1 MGDMLQSSSR
11 VKLNRVALKD
21 VIGVKIAPRR
31 RKVQQPRAD
40 SKEEDKSVLED
51 SGCNKSPRDV
61 LSYKKGAENG
71 RASSIAAPGGKQE
84 KRVDNNRTNSPG
96 PAGLE
101 GSMRRSNGCFD
112 SVCQESK
119 FSLRPQKNGSKRG
132 LKRPS
137 SDPVQGK
144 AKSKK
149 TTAKRSEERQLRT
162 NPKVVLCDF
171 AKNCSACRR
180 GCGVILPKDLK
191 NKAMR
196 CFKQSGLQCW
206 PGCVFHNK
214 PEEQTCSAVLD
225 GKNIRQVLNEEV
237 GNRQM
242 PLREA
247 TALLHSR
254 LRNQVSTSAVASSS
268 KHDSVG
274 NRSTDTCSEGAG
286 PVSDQTDSQA
296 HKRINLGEIS
306 GFIRSR
312 HPAAKGSNAALKL
325 CKENGHQTELYGAQ
339 IPSEPICEKN
349 HNDIPES
356 FTCQRVNVYFRKAP
370 YSCARTN
377 IVWPFGKGHLSSHGP
392 LASSSSKGVNFSVT
406 DSVTEV
412 TNQVGSSSSAALPE
426 TPLSKQEGGDGN
438 AAVLSEGLT
447 NSLHLHSNPT
457 DDDDEDRTPSSL
469 ANGLE
474 TDSTCMTSSTL
485 AFSPPSD
492 ASTHGDPNCLTSP
505 LFLPFST
512 YLSEKA
518 EDGLKADD
526 TSMFRCEPSHLST
539 WGSPSSFTS
548 ENLDSSHSGESSLLF
563 PQDKDQ
569 INNCPA
575 GKPALNGNAVH
586 LNSSS
591 LCSFLKAGCIK
602 ADTNQYILPTL
613 LSPVASPCRPAWRKS
628 CERQSSSSSDEE
640 EQAEDKQ
647 SSPECHRLQN
657 QTEGHSSGNSTP
669 GKARTSLWNVEDE
682 RDGKEDEC
690 DEDGQAVGATKE
702 DASHSK
708 TKSPALSPVQ
718 TKAPPCVGEED
729 PPTLDEI
736 TAYEHDILLVDVNQ
750 DDPDLFVDSPQ
761 LSLLRLGPVRA
772 SEAPK
777 KTAPAAARLPFEVGG
792 APGKAVQSLT
802 PVRRDL
808 CFEGQ
813 DTAEGDSRPWRP
825 RCSST
830 TPPSTQN
837 ACPTTDEHSR
847 RVVQF
852 DVNNNHADGV
862 FKRMQPIQTVGSSLS
877 IPAQHPWARNAAGAA
892 NFWRQKSNS
901 YCRQYFSESLTCG
914 FKMCRFQHL
923 PVEGD
928 EKFCVE
934 TVMRFIKNPACL
946 QKAGAVFSG
955 YYQSSPPG
963 VYFSMQV
970 FLSLLW
976 ALLKAGMVSDIFSIL
991 RVTLAHNIVPS
1002 HEFLLD
1008 LFDFVRE
1015 KSLTGFVLELLQLT
1029 VKMVNVG
1036 LELSLDCVNH
1046 MPLFQQTIH
1055 AHPPAAAT
1063 PHQKSS
1069 PSAPLPDCL
1078 SLAHAV
1084 IEVELC
1090 TKQEDWKRMG
1100 KVFCSVCQSS
1110 HHPNQVERISGRI
1123 AIALLSESKDKLS
1136 LPFAAFVETVFQNEG
1151 EGSLVKNF
1159 VGRIGVSLM
1168 LRYHKTHQWLKGRAV
1183 VEIMSVSKV
1192 SYTTTK
1198 GLFGNEDSAS
1208 RCSLVT
1214 VATELFLLS
1223 GSVEGA
1229 LNTLRENAWFLSSS
1243 SWPCDPPDLENRTR
1257 VLKHLAEKTSHRDTL
1272 EVLSN
1277 LPGIKDPSECPD
1289 ISKYALLFNSHLQAC
1304 VDRQILPVASDTVDF
1319 MLSKKLPVDYT
1330 LLQTLLHKLGKQN
1343 LWLRAR
1349 EVFRHSL
1356 KAGHYPGVVAPPG
1369 FMTLVIPCGLGEVE
1383 QVLTLEML
1391 ITVNASHIL
1400 RLPES
1405 SSSTLSITLTR
1416 TNSCESNYLSA
1427 GSRLLTAACIPQ
1439 PKLTIH
1445 YTAVNSSQDQVFKLD
1460 VSSARRWLRHNHLWA
1475 SEVWAQ

>member
-1277 LPGIKDPSECPD
+1277 LPGIKDP
-1289 ISKYALLFNSHLQAC
+1289 N
-1304 VDRQILPVASDTVDF
+1304 TVDF